1 MEKCSYHKGN
11 VIFPEIEDLHDD
23 HNNYT
28 ELVCD
33 HILALQFN
41 HSKTELISEDPAIE
55 EAMVLKCRAR

>member
-11 VIFPEIEDLHDD
+11 VIYFPEIEDLHDD

-33 HILALQFN
+33 LAY
-41 HSKTELISEDPAIE
+41 LICNMLSEIRDHAG
-55 EAMVLKCRAR
+55 